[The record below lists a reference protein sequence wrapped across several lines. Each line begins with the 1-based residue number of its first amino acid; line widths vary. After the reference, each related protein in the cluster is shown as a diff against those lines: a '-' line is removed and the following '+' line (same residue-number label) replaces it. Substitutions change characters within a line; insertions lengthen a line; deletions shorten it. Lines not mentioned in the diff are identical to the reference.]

1 MNKKLIVV
9 CSFAMLFS
17 GLLSAQT
24 APVDAAVKI
33 PLQLEWELSS
43 ELELSA
49 AVIRGSDFRPARGTP
64 RLDLDGYAVSWR
76 RLPGKAARGTFFRAG
91 VEFQGD
97 WVRIDQFEGGT
108 GVAKPPAYQR
118 SVWVLE
124 EVEHELAF
132 GRVLSANRWTLETA
146 FISSGVFN
154 DYQKDYLTD
163 LGEYPVESFT
173 AQSFGAGIFWSQ
185 RAGSTVRFDYAP
197 SFELLYQ
204 LDGQRP
210 WVRMRLDAD
219 LRIPHKTG
227 RWQLSASPRFSN
239 QWHPRWDVRTR
250 ASGYFDRDY
259 VRWRLDLIGYDWS
272 VNVPDGDADQ
282 AIGQSARWYS
292 AVRASW
298 RARDNTFSVGISQ
311 DWWSID
317 RARVNESR
325 DKPLRLTFGWTAS
338 GSEKK

>member
-1 MNKKLIVV
+1 MYKTTA
-9 CSFAMLFS
+9 SFCFFY
-17 GLLSAQT
+17 LLASISLWSQT
-24 APVDAAVKI
+24 ATADTPVKI

-64 RLDLDGYAVSWR
+64 RLDIDGYAVSWR
-76 RLPGKAARGTFFRAG
+76 RVPGKAARGIFFRSG
-91 VEFQGD
+91 LEFKGD
-97 WVRIDQFEGGT
+97 WVKIDEFEDGT
-108 GVAKPPAYQR
+108 GITKPPAYQR

-146 FISSGVFN
+146 LISSGVFN
-154 DYQKDYLTD
+154 DYQKDYVTD

-173 AQSFGAGIFWSQ
+173 AQSFGAGIFWNH
-185 RAGSTVRFDYAP
+185 RVGSTVRFDYAP

-204 LDGQRP
+204 LDGARP

-219 LRIPHKTG
+219 LRIPHKNG
-227 RWQLSASPRFSN
+227 RWQISTSPRFSN
-239 QWHPRWDVRTR
+239 QWHPRWDIRTR
-250 ASGYFDRDY
+250 LSGYFDRDY
-259 VRWRLDLIGYDWS
+259 LRWRLDLIGYDWS
-272 VNVPDGDADQ
+272 VNVPDGDAEQ

-292 AVRASW
+292 AVQASW
-298 RARDNTFSVGISQ
+298 RAKDHTFTIGISQ
-311 DWWSID
+311 DWWSLD

-325 DKPLRLTFGWTAS
+325 DKPLSLTFAWTAS